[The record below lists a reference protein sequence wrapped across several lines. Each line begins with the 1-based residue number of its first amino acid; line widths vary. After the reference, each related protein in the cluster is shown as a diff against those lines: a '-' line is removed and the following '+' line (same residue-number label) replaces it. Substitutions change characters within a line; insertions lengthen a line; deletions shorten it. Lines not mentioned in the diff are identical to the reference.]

1 MFAILG
7 CQELVIGHMGGVG
20 MGNAFDLT
28 DIIDREEVEFYY
40 KRLLEDDEWEQI
52 CYNLRSKFW
61 SKVRG
66 EIRDALEDD
75 PGFFIKK
82 R

>member
-1 MFAILG
+1 
-7 CQELVIGHMGGVG
+7 

-28 DIIDREEVEFYY
+28 DIVDREEVEFYF
-40 KRLLEDDEWEQI
+40 KRTLSDEEWELI
-52 CYNLRSKFW
+52 CYNLRTKFW

-66 EIRDALEDD
+66 DIRDALDD
-75 PGFFIKK
+75 APDFFLQK